1 MMDDGSDVAPT
12 EPDTESDD
20 TSSGE
25 DGPFYD
31 DDGVYIDR
39 LRAFRMLHTHREI
52 SASGTNIH
60 LVCLEDQAR
69 SCCNILQH
77 CKNQIDDV
85 RDEYG
90 GKVCIFKIG
99 VTANPLV
106 RFSYY
111 RVQNFDSMRL
121 IHISECAHLVY
132 MLEAALIQS
141 YGTTAGCRNEVLGGE
156 GIMHL
161 SPPPYYAYVVVARG
175 DGRLRI
181 GS

>member
-12 EPDTESDD
+12 ELDTESDD

-52 SASGTNIH
+52 SASGANIH

-90 GKVCIFKIG
+90 GKVCIFK
-99 VTANPLV
+99 LV
-106 RFSYY
+106 
-111 RVQNFDSMRL
+111 
-121 IHISECAHLVY
+121 
-132 MLEAALIQS
+132 
-141 YGTTAGCRNEVLGGE
+141 
-156 GIMHL
+156 
-161 SPPPYYAYVVVARG
+161 
-175 DGRLRI
+175 
-181 GS
+181 

>member
-1 MMDDGSDVAPT
+1 M
-12 EPDTESDD
+12 
-20 TSSGE
+20 
-25 DGPFYD
+25 
-31 DDGVYIDR
+31 
-39 LRAFRMLHTHREI
+39 
-52 SASGTNIH
+52 
-60 LVCLEDQAR
+60 
-69 SCCNILQH
+69 
-77 CKNQIDDV
+77 
-85 RDEYG
+85 
-90 GKVCIFKIG
+90 
-99 VTANPLV
+99 TANPLV

-161 SPPPYYAYVVVARG
+161 SPPPYYAYVVAARG